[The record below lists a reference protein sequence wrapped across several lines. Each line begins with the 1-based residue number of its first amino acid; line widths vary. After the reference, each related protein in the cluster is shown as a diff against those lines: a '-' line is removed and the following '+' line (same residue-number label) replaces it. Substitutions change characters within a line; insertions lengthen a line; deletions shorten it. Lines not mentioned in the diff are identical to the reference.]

1 LNRSEA
7 TFREIDPHSPLVP
20 THHGASDGP
29 ISGFAVTVHEPLQEM
44 PDMSHASLL
53 DTPRRASLVRTAR
66 RSAQRL
72 ALLCTAAAVVLT
84 TASEASAQEAP
95 RPTVAVMYFTNSALM
110 GNADYQPLSK
120 GMAELLITELSRN
133 RNIRV
138 VERDRLQELLAEQN
152 LSSGDRVDKETAV
165 RMGKILGAGH
175 MLMGTFVIDPRE
187 NMRIDVRAVNTETSE
202 IEYVES
208 IEGKASKLLS
218 MVSELGTKV
227 NGGLKLPA
235 RPADAP
241 KFSDAGG
248 KNPNQFRA
256 MLLMSR
262 AIEEQDRKNVP
273 AAVALYKQAIEANP
287 DFERAKVLLA
297 SLERGTPER

>member
-1 LNRSEA
+1 
-7 TFREIDPHSPLVP
+7 
-20 THHGASDGP
+20 
-29 ISGFAVTVHEPLQEM
+29 M
-44 PDMSHASLL
+44 PDMLHVFAPRPQPGLPRARRVRAASAIALLLTATAAAFTTPSHAS
-53 DTPRRASLVRTAR
+53 
-66 RSAQRL
+66 AQD
-72 ALLCTAAAVVLT
+72 
-84 TASEASAQEAP
+84 AP
-95 RPTVAVMYFTNSALM
+95 RPTVAVMYFTNSALV

-165 RMGKILGAGH
+165 RVGKILGAGH

-227 NGGLKLPA
+227 NGGLKLPP

-273 AAVALYKQAIEANP
+273 AAVALYRQAIEANP

-297 SLERGTPER
+297 TLERGTPER

>member
-1 LNRSEA
+1 M
-7 TFREIDPHSPLVP
+7 PH
-20 THHGASDGP
+20 A
-29 ISGFAVTVHEPLQEM
+29 FAHRTPR
-44 PDMSHASLL
+44 HASF
-53 DTPRRASLVRTAR
+53 TPSGRRRGTRGRMARTI
-66 RSAQRL
+66 
-72 ALLCTAAAVVLT
+72 ALLFASTAAALT
-84 TASEASAQEAP
+84 APAESAAQDAP
-95 RPTVAVMYFTNSALM
+95 RPTVAVMYFTNSALV

-133 RNIRV
+133 ANIRV

-165 RMGKILGAGH
+165 RMGKVLGAGH

-218 MVSELGTKV
+218 MVSELGSKV
-227 NGGLKLPA
+227 NGGLKLPP
-235 RPADAP
+235 RPADAT

-297 SLERGTPER
+297 TLERGTPED

>member
-1 LNRSEA
+1 MPHAFAHSTPHTA
-7 TFREIDPHSPLVP
+7 TAARTGRHR
-20 THHGASDGP
+20 GARTR
-29 ISGFAVTVHEPLQEM
+29 VT
-44 PDMSHASLL
+44 
-53 DTPRRASLVRTAR
+53 RTI
-66 RSAQRL
+66 
-72 ALLCTAAAVVLT
+72 ALLF
-84 TASEASAQEAP
+84 TASAALFASPARSVAQDAP
-95 RPTVAVMYFTNSALM
+95 RPTVAVMYFTNSALV

-227 NGGLKLPA
+227 NGGLKLPP

-248 KNPNQFRA
+248 RNPNQFRA

-273 AAVALYKQAIEANP
+273 AAVALYRQAIEANP